1 MRLFAPRESEMSA
14 GLLSLLLLVA
24 VPLVWVALAYNRL
37 VGLRNALRNGFA
49 QIDVQLKRRHDLV
62 PGLVDVAR
70 AYLTHERQTLES
82 VVAAR
87 QGAASARASAAARWS
102 DAQAIEK
109 LDAAESVLSGAV
121 GRLFAVVE
129 AHPELKADATL
140 ERLTEELVST
150 ENRIGFAR
158 QAYNDS
164 VTDYNNGVERFP
176 ENLVASAFAFKP
188 ATLLHSTRSV
198 AEREPVAVT
207 L

>member
-1 MRLFAPRESEMSA
+1 MSA
-14 GLLSLLLLVA
+14 GLLSFLLVLA
-24 VPLVWVALAYNRL
+24 VPLVWTALAYNRL
-37 VGLRNALRNGFA
+37 VGLRNALRNAFA

-70 AYLTHERQTLES
+70 AYLKHERMTLES

-87 QGAASARASAAARWS
+87 QGAAAARASAAVRWP
-102 DAQAIEK
+102 DAHAVDR
-109 LDAAESVLSGAV
+109 LDAAELELSGAV

-129 AHPELKADATL
+129 AHPDLKADGTL

-158 QAYNDS
+158 QVYNDA
-164 VTDYNNGVERFP
+164 VTDYNDGVERFP
-176 ENLVASAFAFKP
+176 DNLVAVAFAFRR
-188 ATLLHSTRSV
+188 ASLLHATRGV

-207 L
+207 A